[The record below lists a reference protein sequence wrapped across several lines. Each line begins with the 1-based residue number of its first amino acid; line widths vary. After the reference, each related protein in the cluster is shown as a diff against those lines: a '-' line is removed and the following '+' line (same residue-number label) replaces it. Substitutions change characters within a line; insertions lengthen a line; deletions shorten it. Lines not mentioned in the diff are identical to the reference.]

1 MLEEEK
7 LAQAAGYSV
16 PAGTGLPADKV
27 FLLKSSKKNQKG
39 SRMKDKLGT

>member
-1 MLEEEK
+1 MLEAEK

-16 PAGTGLPADKV
+16 PAGCGLPADKV

-39 SRMKDKLGT
+39 NRLKDKLGT